1 MEPYVILLIFVIV
14 IGIIIAIIID
24 KIDKKNRNGK
34 IDKDKVSDAEQD
46 LNEKKKENMDE
57 YQRNL
62 SQTLTSGLL

>member
-46 LNEKKKENMDE
+46 LNEKKKENMNE